1 MTSIKKFNVIW
12 IDDNIA
18 RVQPWVGS
26 LAGPLRGQDVE
37 VLLES
42 FEVTSNLIPDI
53 TKKIETWRANP
64 PSLIIID
71 QKFTQAG
78 RLPFDLHGS
87 ALAHLIR
94 LELPHVPIVC
104 VTAQTIDSSDFN
116 MEDLSEYTY
125 LFSIEKLSDLE
136 QQERLFSIAEDFSK
150 LCFESKQGV
159 RRLIVQAL
167 AAPAS
172 DSAALNNILPEEFE
186 SQFIHGT
193 TPHRI
198 AKWVLTV
205 LMQRPGFLW
214 DALDAGTFLGLTEEA
229 FARISDQF
237 EPALYKGPFQLEA
250 KPLWWASEIAN
261 TLYEAVP
268 DHAHLRPVDAG
279 RHLPGILPDDFSK
292 CIVSGETPDVVV
304 YSDSSRLSRFPVSL
318 RYAVPLSDEESS
330 VPGFPPRLKLS
341 NERRG

>member
-1 MTSIKKFNVIW
+1 MTSTKIFDAIW
-12 IDDNIA
+12 IDDHIGRAQNW
-18 RVQPWVGS
+18 QGS

-37 VLLES
+37 ISLEM
-42 FEVTSNLIPDI
+42 FEVTSNLITDI
-53 TKKIETWRANP
+53 TKKLVTWTEKP

-71 QKFTQAG
+71 QKFTKAG

-104 VTAQTIDSSDFN
+104 VTAQTIDSADFN

-125 LFSIEKLSDLE
+125 LFSIDKLSELE

-150 LCFESKQGV
+150 FCFESKQGV
-159 RRLIVQAL
+159 RHLIVQAL
-167 AAPAS
+167 SAPES
-172 DSAALNNILPEEFE
+172 DSAALSSVLPDEFE
-186 SQFIHGT
+186 SRFVHGT

-214 DALDAGTFLGLTEEA
+214 DAMDAGTFLGLTQEG
-229 FARISDQF
+229 FTRVSDQF
-237 EPALYKGPFQLEA
+237 ESALYKGPFAIET

-261 TLYEAVP
+261 ALYEAVP

-279 RHLPGILPDDFSK
+279 RHLPGVQPDDFSK
-292 CIVSGETPDVVV
+292 CVVSGETPDVVV
-304 YSDSSRLSRFPVSL
+304 YADSSRLSRFPVCL
-318 RYAVPLSDEESS
+318 RYSLPLSEEESS
-330 VPGFPPRLKLS
+330 VPGFPPRLRLL